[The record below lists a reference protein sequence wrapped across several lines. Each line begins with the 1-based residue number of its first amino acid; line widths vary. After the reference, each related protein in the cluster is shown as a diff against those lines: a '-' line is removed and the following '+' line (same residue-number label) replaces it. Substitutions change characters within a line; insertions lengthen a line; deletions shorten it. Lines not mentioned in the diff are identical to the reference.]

1 MTFDT
6 LSTIHD
12 TLNSEYSR
20 LRMQVRAA
28 DSACKNAYRE
38 MDDYRM
44 KNPEIYNENLDRLV
58 IGQPASNPILDKLY
72 KRWRDLTDIVSPLSV
87 KAQELEKA
95 LDEFEKQDW

>member
-12 TLNSEYSR
+12 TLNSEYNR

-38 MDDYRM
+38 MDDYRT
-44 KNPEIYNENLDRLV
+44 KNPKIYSENLDRLAA
-58 IGQPASNPILDKLY
+58 GQPTSDPILDKLY
-72 KRWRDLTDIVSPLSV
+72 KRWADLAEIVRLLSV
-87 KAQELEKA
+87 KARELEKA

>member
-12 TLNSEYSR
+12 ALNSEYNR

-38 MDDYRM
+38 VDDYRM
-44 KNPEIYNENLDRLV
+44 KYPEIYNEDLDRLA
-58 IGQPASNPILDKLY
+58 IGQPASDPILDKLY
-72 KRWRDLTDIVSPLSV
+72 NRWADLTNIVRPLSV

-95 LDEFEKQDW
+95 LDEFEKQNW